1 MYLEEKKI
9 LVQIYRWF
17 SFYENNSA
25 LESQLKILSK
35 NISVDSG
42 LEKVFGIDDYL
53 KKIDLIPENWK
64 SLYNILEYEIQNRKN
79 GSYIVDTLVEY
90 DNLGVE
96 EELKT
101 TFKYI
106 FSLNYEKIGKNKMF
120 MPLIQSVRVS
130 TLGIHDHILEKNKNK
145 VLASLNYFYLLI
157 DKNDKNIESFKE
169 ILSGSFNLNFQGKN
183 IDSFKSL
190 KKYYISNNKEYKE
203 LDHRVED
210 VDILK
215 INQSRYQV
223 QLLMSLKKI
232 ERRDNLLEKEFYVDI
247 ELEDCD
253 SEFLKIRSLKNKD

>member
-1 MYLEEKKI
+1 MNLEEKKI

-25 LESQLKILSK
+25 LESQLNILSK
-35 NISVDSG
+35 NISIDSG

-53 KKIDLIPENWK
+53 KKIDLIPENWE

-96 EELKT
+96 EDLKT

-106 FSLNYEKIGKNKMF
+106 FSLNYEKSGKNKMF

-130 TLGIHDHILEKNKNK
+130 TLGIHDHVLEKNRNK

-157 DKNDKNIESFKE
+157 DKNDKNIECFKE
-169 ILSGSFNLNFQGKN
+169 ILRGSFNLDFQGKS

-190 KKYYISNNKEYKE
+190 KKYYISNNKEYKK

-210 VDILK
+210 VEILK
-215 INQSRYQV
+215 INQSRYRV

-232 ERRDNLLEKEFYVDI
+232 DRKDNLSEKEFYVDI